1 MSDPESVAKWL
12 QIRDNS
18 LSLHRLGENPGQ
30 ILRWSADKS
39 VHEVSNRYRG
49 SYAGQYNTVYLRI
62 HEILCKGGEQGCKP
76 RQDDLPQEI
85 ALDRVTNVGDIR
97 MANSG
102 NSK

>member
-39 VHEVSNRYRG
+39 VQEVSNRCVTRVSRRSVTG
-49 SYAGQYNTVYLRI
+49 ASYVQEVSNRCVTRVSRRSVTGALQECPGGQ
-62 HEILCKGGEQGCKP
+62 
-76 RQDDLPQEI
+76 
-85 ALDRVTNVGDIR
+85 
-97 MANSG
+97 
-102 NSK
+102 

>member
-49 SYAGQYNTVYLRI
+49 SHAGQYNTSLF
-62 HEILCKGGEQGCKP
+62 K
-76 RQDDLPQEI
+76 
-85 ALDRVTNVGDIR
+85 
-97 MANSG
+97 NS
-102 NSK
+102 